1 MKTSVTGP
9 NGQKQFELSLKMAAY
24 EALDR
29 LSLRIRPERPLAAL
43 IGDWSSG
50 YVGVLNGREFTFRRA
65 RNIPNAWALKAFG
78 SVNDHE
84 SGSVVTLRFG
94 RGRWANEGMW
104 LLRFFM
110 AVLVIVGLIAVSRRP
125 DLLAVVFLG
134 LVIVG
139 TRLWLYRERESDRVA
154 LREFLLE
161 TFADSSSAA
170 SG

>member
-94 RGRWANEGMW
+94 RG
-104 LLRFFM
+104 
-110 AVLVIVGLIAVSRRP
+110 P
-125 DLLAVVFLG
+125 G
-134 LVIVG
+134 LVASCHQA
-139 TRLWLYRERESDRVA
+139 TEA
-154 LREFLLE
+154 
-161 TFADSSSAA
+161 TAASSARA
-170 SG
+170 SARQRRASLATVGCEIPSISAMERWESPS